1 MENKPDNTP
10 QEKEPLEKSAAAPKR
25 DWLLVGLLGVT
36 AVLVLVAIVLA
47 VVDTKKMKTKTT
59 IVQVA
64 SETPV
69 SEMLI
74 TSLPEEVVQDTVVA
88 LPTSGPANCSTFSL
102 IPTADPTTS
111 DLFPAVSVDDWVQG
125 SPDAA
130 VTLVV
135 YSDFM

>member
-1 MENKPDNTP
+1 MENNPDNTP
-10 QEKEPLEKSAAAPKR
+10 QEIEPQEQPQKSQKR
-25 DWLLVGLLGVT
+25 DWLLIGLFGVT
-36 AVLVLVAIVLA
+36 ALLVVVAIVLA
-47 VVDTKKMKTKTT
+47 VVDTNKLKTKNI

-64 SETPV
+64 SETPMV
-69 SEMLI
+69 EIVATAS
-74 TSLPEEVVQDTVVA
+74 PEGEVQATPVV